1 MKQNTLTCLIY
12 GRNGSGKSV
21 GGMSLAKIPRL
32 RLRIMALDANA
43 IYGIDDALRIH
54 GITPK
59 AGQITICQPKMVV
72 ADSKAIFKAVM
83 LGSSPRGSKTPKE
96 LIKARYES
104 VINSFD
110 NFEGIDYATGETV
123 SLGCVYAWGKD
134 DVLIVDGLSTITE
147 IIEDYERIKLRNPND
162 VEAAVNGWD
171 FARNVQDKVNQF
183 AEFLCTPNMIS
194 CNIVMYG
201 HEKRTIHEVTKE
213 ERITLSLV
221 GQKGVSMFMGKFA
234 TVLYA
239 ECINKANSKEYYWNN
254 LKTGTDAV
262 ARGIPKSDKLDYA
275 KLIPDFSLAVYDFF
289 NASEK

>member
-21 GGMSLAKIPRL
+21 GGMSLLKIPHL
-32 RLRIMALDANA
+32 KLRIMALDANA
-43 IYGIDDALRIH
+43 LYGIDDAIRIH

-59 AGQITICQPKMVV
+59 AGQLTICQPKMAVV
-72 ADSKAIFKAVM
+72 DAKATFKAVM
-83 LGSSPRGSKTPKE
+83 LGASPRGAKTPKE

-104 VINSFD
+104 VVNAFD

-123 SLGCVYAWGKD
+123 SHGSVYDWGRD

-171 FARNVQDKVNQF
+171 FTRNVQDKVNQF
-183 AEFLCTPNMIS
+183 AEFLCTPTMIS
-194 CNIVMYG
+194 CNVVMYG
-201 HEKRTIHEVTKE
+201 HEKRTTHEVTKE

-234 TVLYA
+234 TILYA
-239 ECINKANSKEYYWNN
+239 ECVNTVKGKAYYWNN
-254 LKTGTDAV
+254 LKAGTDAV
-262 ARGIPKSDKLDYA
+262 ARGIPKSEKLDYS
-275 KLIPDFSLAVYDFF
+275 KLVPDFSLAEYDFF
-289 NASEK
+289 